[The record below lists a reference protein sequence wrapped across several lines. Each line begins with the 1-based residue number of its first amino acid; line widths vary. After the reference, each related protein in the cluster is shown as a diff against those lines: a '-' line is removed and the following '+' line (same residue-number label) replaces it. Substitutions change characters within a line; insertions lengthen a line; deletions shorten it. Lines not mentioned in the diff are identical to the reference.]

1 MTLSKMTEL
10 VDLSDDAI
18 ATEIEQLKRALF
30 ELRFKRATRQEVKP
44 HEPKHLQHKLA
55 QLMTLQHQRKAQA

>member
-1 MTLSKMTEL
+1 MALSKIAEL

-18 ATEIEQLKRALF
+18 AIEIEQIKRELF

-44 HEPKHLQHKLA
+44 HEPKHLRHKLA